1 MTHRRTVSL
10 DAPTLLY
17 AYSQGYFPMADPDD
31 GQLYWY
37 DPDPRAVI
45 PLESAHVPR
54 RLARTIRQGVYQVRY
69 DSSFEAVLWGCAA
82 SAPGRKTTWLSEEL
96 QRLYA
101 ELHRLG
107 FAHSAE
113 AYRGGELVGGV
124 YGVRLGGL
132 FAGESM
138 FSRSRDASKVALVSL
153 LARLRERGFA
163 LFDVQFMNPHLRQF
177 GAREVS
183 RRTYQRCLAAALR
196 RQPEW

>member
-1 MTHRRTVSL
+1 MSL

-17 AYSQGYFPMADPDD
+17 AYSRGYFPMADPDD

-37 DPDPRAVI
+37 DPDPRAII

-54 RLARTIRQGVYQVRY
+54 RLARTIRQGVFEIRY
-69 DSSFEAVLWGCAA
+69 DSSFEAVLHGCAA
-82 SAPGRKTTWLSEEL
+82 SAPGRETTWLSEEL
-96 QRLYA
+96 ERLYA
-101 ELHRLG
+101 ELHHLG

-113 AYRGGELVGGV
+113 AYREGELVGGV
-124 YGVRLGGL
+124 YGVCLGGF

-153 LARLRERGFA
+153 LARLRERGYA

-177 GAREVS
+177 GAREIP
-183 RRTYQRCLAAALR
+183 RQAYKQRLAAALR
-196 RQPEW
+196 ERPRW